1 MNRRQVLLS
10 TLAASVAVHERAFA
24 ASGEGARLRHSVCRG
39 PFSKIDFDEFCEAC
53 KGMGIESIELLT
65 PEDYPTVIR
74 HGLECAVGRF
84 TSKKL
89 PASHLVCG
97 WNDPAFHP
105 VLLEGYTDLI
115 QKTAEAGFGKVICF
129 SGSRKGMDN
138 ATGLENCAAG
148 LSRLMPLCEKL
159 GVTMVMELLNSKVNH
174 ADYMAD
180 RTDFGVALC
189 QKIGHPRFRLLYDIY
204 HMQIM
209 EGNLIATIR
218 EHHDC
223 FAHYHTAGV
232 PGRGEIDDT
241 QEIHYPAVVRAILET
256 GYRGFLGQE
265 FGPKRLEPLVA
276 LRDAVRIC
284 SVEL

>member
-10 TLAASVAVHERAFA
+10 TLAASVAVQERAFA

-97 WNDPAFHP
+97 WNDPVFHP

-129 SGSRKGMDN
+129 SGSRKGMDD

-174 ADYMAD
+174 AAAKGKQ
-180 RTDFGVALC
+180 RLFGVSVGLILADGMFYILSSPRIF
-189 QKIGHPRFRLLYDIY
+189 QFKRNNREAVDEQGHVQRIVVAEAVMQLTGDGKYIG
-204 HMQIM
+204 
-209 EGNLIATIR
+209 LI
-218 EHHDC
+218 
-223 FAHYHTAGV
+223 
-232 PGRGEIDDT
+232 
-241 QEIHYPAVVRAILET
+241 
-256 GYRGFLGQE
+256 
-265 FGPKRLEPLVA
+265 
-276 LRDAVRIC
+276 
-284 SVEL
+284 